1 MRSEASRK
9 QQAEYHRKR
18 NLERKTAGLCIKCGL
33 RPPCAESENW
43 CDQCIVVRRKLAN
56 DWYSRNSEKGCES
69 SKRFR
74 ESLRTKGLCLDCGKV
89 EPLPDRWR
97 CRKCLDKSKIRTRAY
112 VHVRQQRHDI
122 LRLEVFGHYGG
133 PHCACCGERMLL
145 FLSLDHIENDG
156 AAQRKVLRGQNVSQ
170 RGIHFYSWLRKRGFP
185 PGFQVLC
192 MNCNFG
198 KHRNGGICPHKS
210 VSKGNV

>member
-1 MRSEASRK
+1 MRSEASKK

-18 NLERKTAGLCIKCGL
+18 NAERKVSGLCIKCGL

-56 DWYSRNSEKGCES
+56 GWYSKNSEKGREF

-74 ESLRTKGLCLDCGKV
+74 ESLRQKGLCLDCGKAD
-89 EPLPDRWR
+89 PLAGRLR
-97 CRKCLDKSKIRTRAY
+97 CGGCLEKVKLRSRAY
-112 VHVRQQRHDI
+112 QHIAKQRDDMI
-122 LRLEVFGHYGG
+122 RLEVFEHYGG
-133 PHCACCGERMLL
+133 ARCACCGEHLIM

-156 AAQRKVLRGQNVSQ
+156 AAQRRMLREQKVSQ
-170 RGIHFYSWLRKRGFP
+170 TGTNFYTWLRKRGFP

-198 KHRNGGICPHKS
+198 KHRNGGICPHEQLAA
-210 VSKGNV
+210 